1 MAPLI
6 GKPAPDFT
14 AEAYADGEI
23 KNISLSDYK
32 GKWVVLF
39 FYPLDFTFVCPTEI
53 QGFDAAKA
61 EFDKLNTQI
70 IGASVDSA
78 HSHKAW
84 SESSLGKMNYP
95 IISDITHRVS
105 RDYGV
110 LLEDKGISLRGVFI
124 IDPEGNLKSYSVND
138 LSVGRNVDEIVRLVQ
153 AFQSGDL
160 CPVGW
165 KPGEKTLGKA

>member
-1 MAPLI
+1 MVAQI
-6 GKPAPDFT
+6 GRPAPDFKT
-14 AEAYADGEI
+14 QAYHNGSITDVSLAD
-23 KNISLSDYK
+23 YR

-53 QGFDAAKA
+53 QGFSERYDDFK
-61 EFDKLNTQI
+61 KLNAEI
-70 IGASVDSA
+70 LGCSVDSV

-84 SESSLGKMNYP
+84 SEGALGTMKYP
-95 IISDITHRVS
+95 LISDISHRIS

-110 LLEDKGISLRGVFI
+110 LMEDKGISLRGLFI
-124 IDPEGNLKSYSVND
+124 IDPEGVLRSYVVND
-138 LSVGRNVDEIVRLVQ
+138 LSVGRNVDETLRVLK
-153 AFQSGDL
+153 AFQTGEL

>member
-6 GKPAPDFT
+6 GKPAPEFT
-14 AEAYADGEI
+14 AEAYEAGDI

-32 GKWVVLF
+32 GKWTVLF
-39 FYPLDFTFVCPTEI
+39 FYPLDFTFVCPTELK
-53 QGFDAAKA
+53 GFNAAKA
-61 EFDKLNTQI
+61 EFDKLNVQL

-84 SESSLGKMNYP
+84 SQSSLGEMNYP
-95 IISDITHRVS
+95 IISDITHRIS

-110 LLEDKGISLRGVFI
+110 LLEDKGISLRGIFI
-124 IDPEGNLKSYSVND
+124 IDPDGILKSYSVND

-165 KPGEKTLGKA
+165 TPGAATLGKA

>member
-6 GKPAPDFT
+6 GKPAPEFT
-14 AEAYADGEI
+14 AEAYEAGEI

-39 FYPLDFTFVCPTEI
+39 FYPLDFTFVCPTELK
-53 QGFDAAKA
+53 GFNASKA
-61 EFDKLNTQI
+61 EFDKLNAQI

-84 SESSLGKMNYP
+84 SQSSLGEMNFP
-95 IISDITHRVS
+95 IISDITHRIS

-124 IDPEGNLKSYSVND
+124 IDPDGNLKSYSVND
-138 LSVGRNVDEIVRLVQ
+138 LSVGRNVEEVLRLVQ
-153 AFQSGDL
+153 AFQSGEL

-165 KPGEKTLGKA
+165 TPGQATLGKA

>member
-1 MAPLI
+1 MAPQI
-6 GKPAPDFT
+6 GREAPEFT
-14 AEAYADGEI
+14 AQAYVEGEI
-23 KNISLSDYK
+23 KQVSLSQYR

-53 QGFDAAKA
+53 KGFNEKKA

-70 IGASVDSA
+70 LGASVDSVY
-78 HSHKAW
+78 SHKEW
-84 SESSLGKMNYP
+84 SESSLGRVNFP
-95 IISDITHRVS
+95 LLSDINHRIS

-110 LLEDKGISLRGVFI
+110 LIEDKGISLRGAFV
-124 IDPEGNLKSYSVND
+124 IDPNGVLRSYLVND
-138 LSVGRNVDEIVRLVQ
+138 LAVGRSVDEVLRLVQ

-165 KPGEKTLGKA
+165 KPGEQTLGKA

>member
-14 AEAYADGEI
+14 AEAYEAGEI
-23 KNISLSDYK
+23 KQVSLSDYK
-32 GKWVVLF
+32 GKWTVLF
-39 FYPLDFTFVCPTEI
+39 FYPLDFTFVCPTELK
-53 QGFDAAKA
+53 GFNAAKA
-61 EFDKLNTQI
+61 EFDKLNVQL

-84 SESSLGKMNYP
+84 SQSSLGEMNYP
-95 IISDITHRVS
+95 IISDITHRIS

-110 LLEDKGISLRGVFI
+110 LLEDKGISLRGIFI
-124 IDPEGNLKSYSVND
+124 IDPDGNLKSYSVND
-138 LSVGRNVDEIVRLVQ
+138 LSVGRNVDEILRLVQ

-165 KPGEKTLGKA
+165 TPGAETLGKA